1 MNKRKVLLLKVKH
14 YIDTELNPASKN
26 IIDNSK
32 DDYEQVTSTDEILY
46 DLDITKSEYEN
57 AQIISNNGDFQ
68 IQLRR
73 LPNSCFVD
81 NYSADGLIV

>member
-14 YIDTELNPASKN
+14 YIDTELNPASEN

-46 DLDITKSEYEN
+46 DLDITKSEY
-57 AQIISNNGDFQ
+57 
-68 IQLRR
+68 
-73 LPNSCFVD
+73 
-81 NYSADGLIV
+81 

>member
-1 MNKRKVLLLKVKH
+1 MNKRKVLLVKVKH

-32 DDYEQVTSTDEILY
+32 DDYEQVTSTDEILC

-57 AQIISNNGDFQ
+57 AQM
-68 IQLRR
+68 RR